1 MRRHEM
7 FLTKKRNDEA
17 CVAFATQLNSLV
29 KLVTPPLT
37 TGNLKCLIFIAGFDV
52 NNNEARIHCL

>member
-1 MRRHEM
+1 M